1 MAEDVGRPFA
11 QAGRGREGVAAL
23 YVALYAVVFPL
34 NVLDVVVVVMIVVV
48 IVLVFAVPSSCP
60 GTHA

>member
-1 MAEDVGRPFA
+1 MAAMHV
-11 QAGRGREGVAAL
+11 AL
-23 YVALYAVVFPL
+23 YVVVFPL

-48 IVLVFAVPSSCP
+48 IVLVFAAPSSCL